1 MYNSGLSKRI
11 ERIVMNVRSWRIFQ
25 TQDSI
30 LYSHRS
36 VVQVAIYFNLTFKM
50 MDPSITI
57 IVLQLVYK
65 YN

>member
-1 MYNSGLSKRI
+1 MNTGLDLFHIYN
-11 ERIVMNVRSWRIFQ
+11 
-25 TQDSI
+25 
-30 LYSHRS
+30 HCS
-36 VVQVAIYFNLTFKM
+36 VVQVAISIYLIYKM